1 MLQSVYIENIALIK
15 RLSFEPGA
23 GFCAFTGETGAGKS
37 IIVDSL
43 GLLCGARSDRELI
56 RTGEDEALVE
66 GMFYVNDAPT
76 LKALAENETEPDE
89 DGSITVTRRIGRDG
103 RSVAKING
111 RNVPL
116 SRLRAVAS
124 LLMSIHGQ
132 QDTQAFAD
140 TARQRMML
148 DSFAGNGAELGEY
161 ARRYAD
167 YRATEAKINALSED
181 ERERETRLDMLKY
194 RVNELESAA
203 VYKGEKAELEA
214 ERRLLANSEKI
225 ISRCGAAYDALYLR
239 EGSAA
244 EQIKEAADGIAS
256 LSGIIPEAD
265 GLSERLENAKYE
277 IMDIADAL
285 KEYTG
290 SDGEDTAARLDEVE
304 TRLETIKRL
313 ELKYRAEADGFAEL
327 LDSWKSELEAFENRD
342 EELAKLNELI
352 AKQKKALAAAAKEL
366 TLTRAAAAKK
376 LCGRVTEELCALDM
390 PAVVFRVELRRKDF
404 APDGADECEFM
415 ISANKGE
422 EPRPMAKIASGGE
435 LSRIML
441 CLKCV
446 FTDTESIGTLI
457 FDEIDS
463 GISGSTSEKI
473 GIRLKKAAGGG
484 RTQVICVTHSAILA
498 SRADHHYKISKSER
512 NGRTETRVEA
522 LDRDGRRNELARIIG
537 GLDITEAVLKT
548 ADELLERCSAD

>member
-15 RLSFEPGA
+15 RLSIEPGE

-66 GMFYVNDAPT
+66 GIFRIDDAPT
-76 LKALAENETEPDE
+76 LKALSELETVPDE
-89 DGSITVTRRIGRDG
+89 DGTVTVTRRINGDG
-103 RSVAKING
+103 RSAAKING

-116 SRLRAVAS
+116 ARLRAVTS

-140 TARQRMML
+140 VARQRAML
-148 DSFAGNGAELGEY
+148 DSFAGNAAETSEY
-161 ARRYAD
+161 TRRYGE
-167 YRATEAKINALSED
+167 YRATEAKINALSKD
-181 ERERETRLDMLKY
+181 EREREMRLDMLKY

-203 VYKGEKAELEA
+203 VYKGEKAELEK
-214 ERRLLANSEKI
+214 ERKLLANSEKI
-225 ISRCGAAYDALYLR
+225 ISRCGSAYDALYLR

-244 EQIKEAADGIAS
+244 EQIKSAADGIAT

-265 GLSERLENAKYE
+265 GLAERLENAKYE

-285 KEYTG
+285 KSYTDT
-290 SDGEDTAARLDEVE
+290 DGENTARRLDEVE
-304 TRLETIKRL
+304 TRLETIKKL
-313 ELKYRAEADGFAEL
+313 ETKYRAEADAFCEL
-327 LDSWKSELEAFENRD
+327 LDSWKGELEAFENRD
-342 EELAKLNELI
+342 EELAKLN
-352 AKQKKALAAAAKEL
+352 KQLAAEKAALAEAAGKL
-366 TLTRAAAAKK
+366 TKTRAAAAEK
-376 LCGRVTEELCALDM
+376 LCGRVTKELCALDM
-390 PAVVFRVELRRKDF
+390 PAVVFRVEMRKKDF
-404 APDGADECEFM
+404 APDGADECEFL

-435 LSRIML
+435 LARIML

-446 FTDTESIGTLI
+446 FADTESIGTLI
-457 FDEIDS
+457 FDEIDQ

-484 RTQVICVTHSAILA
+484 KTQVICVTHSAILA
-498 SRADHHYKISKSER
+498 AHADHHYKISKSESG
-512 NGRTETRVEA
+512 GRTETRVEA
-522 LDRDGRRNELARIIG
+522 LDREGRRDELARIIG

-548 ADELLERCSAD
+548 ANELLERDAN